1 MILLTIAV
9 RPAKL
14 IGAREMNK
22 RIEELIVQAGD
33 YVNETYTG
41 PVPATFTGN
50 PEWHKKFDKWTQFSE
65 KFAELIVRECDR
77 LNRKQS
83 FELTGVVVD
92 VEQGDGFDSVCLD
105 TVKRVESYLADSTL
119 KKHFGVEE

>member
-1 MILLTIAV
+1 MNERIQQLADEA
-9 RPAKL
+9 AKFSAIMSL
-14 IGAREMNK
+14 PTG
-22 RIEELIVQAGD
+22 ELGD
-33 YVNETYTG
+33 KLFV
-41 PVPATFTGN
+41 
-50 PEWHKKFDKWTQFSE
+50 E
-65 KFAELIVRECDR
+65 KFAELIVRKCDQ

-119 KKHFGVEE
+119 KKHFGVEK